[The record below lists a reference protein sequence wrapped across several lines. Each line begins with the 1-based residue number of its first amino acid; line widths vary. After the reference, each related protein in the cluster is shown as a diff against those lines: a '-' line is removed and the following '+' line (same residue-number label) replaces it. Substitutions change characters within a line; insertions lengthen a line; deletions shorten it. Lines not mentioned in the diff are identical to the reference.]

1 VLLTTEPETAI
12 LIVDD
17 DQTIHAAVQTG
28 LAGMIGRL
36 FATDDPVQG
45 IRIATQQHPDLILL
59 DINMPKMDGLKV
71 CRHLREAP
79 STRDIPIIF
88 LTVDRDIRHLAKA
101 LDCGGSDYILKP
113 FNKIELQARV
123 RAAMRTK
130 RLIDLLKEQARIDA
144 LTGLQNRA
152 ALDDTLRAAAAAYER
167 VGQPASLLMID
178 IDHFKAINDEHGHG
192 VGDEVLRQVGSTI
205 RRSCRPYDVACRF
218 GGDEFAVV
226 LGLTDG
232 PDAEHV
238 SERLFAQLTDDGAPS
253 QHRTFGFTIS
263 AGLVSTATLDG
274 CMVASEFLKSAD
286 AALYTAKRN
295 GRGRLAV
302 GTTDTLG

>member
-1 VLLTTEPETAI
+1 VLLMTEPETEI
-12 LIVDD
+12 LIIDD
-17 DQTIHAAVQTG
+17 DQTIHVAVQTG
-28 LAGMIGRL
+28 LAGMVDRL
-36 FATDDPVQG
+36 FATSDPLEG
-45 IRIATQQHPDLILL
+45 IRLATQQHPDLILL

-71 CRHLREAP
+71 CRHLRETP

-113 FNKIELQARV
+113 FNGIELQARV

-130 RLIDLLKEQARIDA
+130 RLIDLLKDQARIDG

-167 VGQPASLLMID
+167 AGQAVSLMMID

-192 VGDEVLRQVGSTI
+192 VGDEVLRQIGNTI
-205 RRSCRPYDVACRF
+205 RRSCRPYDIACRF

-226 LGLTDG
+226 LGLTEG
-232 PDAEHV
+232 SDAEQV
-238 SERLFAQLTDDGAPS
+238 AGRLFAQLSNDGTPG
-253 QHRTFGFTIS
+253 QHRAFAFTTS

-286 AALYTAKRN
+286 AALYTAKRE
-295 GRGRLAV
+295 GRARLVV